1 MSTIA
6 KRLLIVA
13 FISFCLFLGLGT
25 WGAVRVVAWVKDLPN
40 RIDIQIDAEG
50 MAWYLAEGT
59 RMTLREP
66 DPERQLE
73 TLTMLS
79 DGIATHPES
88 IPWVQAE
95 LTIEIDMLRN
105 SPDPR
110 VAAAAEELLAEIM
123 VP

>member
-1 MSTIA
+1 MSTLA

-13 FISFCLFLGLGT
+13 FVSLCLFLGLGT
-25 WGAVRVVAWVKDLPN
+25 WGAVKVVAWVKDLPN
-40 RIDIQIDAEG
+40 RIDIQIDSEGWAE
-50 MAWYLAEGT
+50 YLAEGT

-66 DPERQLE
+66 DPGRQLE
-73 TLTMLS
+73 TLAALS

-95 LTIEIDMLRN
+95 LTTEIDALRT

-110 VAAAAEELLAEIM
+110 VAAAAEALYAEIV